1 MSLSFHSSISSLK
14 GLLKGENLSE
24 SLGIGVTFNRKF
36 QDSCCFDDDSI
47 AIPYMWHDITPDN
60 CSAYQFITG
69 FEAKKNT
76 STWAFQL
83 HRLCDHDLLIQNS
96 HDLHDSYANPNPKK
110 AQRIRC
116 NFATNARDRK
126 GTGAPKNSTN
136 TKNKSHRQKSPLK
149 TNPSPTKHLSQQPR
163 QLLWG
168 CKCPGNE
175 IAELVSHLLL
185 ITMQQWVYRRIL

>member
-1 MSLSFHSSISSLK
+1 M
-14 GLLKGENLSE
+14 
-24 SLGIGVTFNRKF
+24 RR
-36 QDSCCFDDDSI
+36 
-47 AIPYMWHDITPDN
+47 
-60 CSAYQFITG
+60 
-69 FEAKKNT
+69 NT

-110 AQRIRC
+110 VQRIRC

-149 TNPSPTKHLSQQPR
+149 TNPSPTNHLSQQPINFSALLTQTKTAPR

-175 IAELVSHLLL
+175 IAELDRVQQTVVSHLLL
-185 ITMQQWVYRRIL
+185 ITIQQWVYRLILLDLLVYAAMILIL

>member
-69 FEAKKNT
+69 FEAKKKHIHLSFPT
-76 STWAFQL
+76 ASLVWPRSAHPKQPWPTRQL
-83 HRLCDHDLLIQNS
+83 CKS
-96 HDLHDSYANPNPKK
+96 KSKK
-110 AQRIRC
+110 S
-116 NFATNARDRK
+116 
-126 GTGAPKNSTN
+126 STN
-136 TKNKSHRQKSPLK
+136 SVQLRNECPRQKGHRCTKKQHQHKKQIP
-149 TNPSPTKHLSQQPR
+149 PTKITLKKKSKSYQSFIPTAYKFLST
-163 QLLWG
+163 
-168 CKCPGNE
+168 
-175 IAELVSHLLL
+175 SHSNQESTSSAPLR
-185 ITMQQWVYRRIL
+185 M